1 MQPSI
6 FLIIVTF
13 ILLFTPPVAAGKQLP
28 KVAVWDLVPRNTPA
42 THAQELTSILVSEIT
57 KLKKYEVYSQENVRT
72 LAGWSAER
80 MKMGCTDTQCLVALG
95 QMDIGKLLS
104 GSVGKIGSRYT
115 VSLNLFDT
123 QNATAENAISEFC
136 QTEDE
141 LIELVQMAV
150 RKLLGEPSGAPPPK
164 PTPTARAEEERE
176 VIVVQATEFL
186 RGLNVAVGGPP
197 STDWGSDV
205 LLNAPDYRYRPNAAE
220 FEFNAKKSGTY
231 RLKAEYAAAEA
242 RPVRILLNGSLALSN
257 ALGSPTGCWEQRCQT
272 VLYQGQV
279 VLKLGRNV
287 MRVERDNVFPHIRGF
302 VFESLN

>member
-1 MQPSI
+1 MQLSI
-6 FLIIVTF
+6 FLFITL
-13 ILLFTPPVAAGKQLP
+13 ILLWAPPVAAGKELP
-28 KVAVWDLVPRNTPA
+28 KVAVWDLAPRNTPA

-80 MKMGCTDTQCLVALG
+80 MKLGCTDSKCLVALG

-104 GSVGKIGSRYT
+104 GSVGKIGNRYT

-123 QNATAENAISEFC
+123 QNAIAENAISEFC
-136 QTEDE
+136 QNEDE

-150 RKLLGEPSGAPPPK
+150 RKLLGEPLTAAPAK
-164 PTPTARAEEERE
+164 PTLAARADEEKE
-176 VIVVQATEFL
+176 VIVVRATEFR
-186 RGLNVAVGGPP
+186 RGLDVAVGGPAN
-197 STDWGSDV
+197 TDWGPDV

-220 FEFNAKKSGTY
+220 FEFNAKKGGTY

-242 RPVRILLNGSLALSN
+242 RPVRILVNGSLALRN

-272 VLYQGQV
+272 LSYQGQV
-279 VLKLGRNV
+279 VLKPGWNV
-287 MRVERDNVFPHIRGF
+287 MRVERENVFPHIRRF
-302 VFESLN
+302 VFESSN

>member
-1 MQPSI
+1 MQFSI
-6 FLIIVTF
+6 LLIIATF
-13 ILLFTPPVAAGKQLP
+13 ILLCTPPMAAGRELP

-57 KLKKYEVYSQENVRT
+57 KLKKYEVYSQENVRA

-80 MKMGCTDTQCLVALG
+80 MKLGCTDSKCLVALG
-95 QMDIGKLLS
+95 QMDIGRLLS
-104 GSVGKIGSRYT
+104 GSVGKIGNRYT

-150 RKLLGEPSGAPPPK
+150 RKLLGEPLVAPPSRPALR
-164 PTPTARAEEERE
+164 ARAEEERE
-176 VIVVQATEFL
+176 VIVVRATDFL
-186 RGLNVAVGGPP
+186 RGLDVAVGGPP
-197 STDWGSDV
+197 NTDWGSDV

-220 FEFNAKKSGTY
+220 FDFNARKGRTD
-231 RLKAEYAAAEA
+231 RLKAEYAAAQA
-242 RPVRILLNGSLALSN
+242 RPVRILVNGSLALSN
-257 ALGSPTGCWEQRCQT
+257 ALGSPTGCWEQGCQKL
-272 VLYQGQV
+272 LYQGQV
-279 VLKLGRNV
+279 VLKPGRNV
-287 MRVERDNVFPHIRGF
+287 MRVERDNVFPHIRRF